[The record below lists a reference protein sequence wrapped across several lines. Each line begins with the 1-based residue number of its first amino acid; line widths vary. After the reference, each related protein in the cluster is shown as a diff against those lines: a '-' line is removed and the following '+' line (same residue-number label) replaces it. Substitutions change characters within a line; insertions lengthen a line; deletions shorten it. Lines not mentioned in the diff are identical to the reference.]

1 MPKRRATR
9 PRRSATEWGV
19 RGALAVAAAGLGYLS
34 VTHSVAY
41 MIRGSAP
48 ARAHALAPWDGR
60 ITALLSEQLSG
71 PEATA
76 ADRKR
81 ADDLARLALR
91 QDPTAV
97 AAVATLGINA
107 QTRGD
112 TADARRVFA
121 YSEKLSR
128 RDLRTRLW
136 ANEDAVARG
145 DILGALRNYD
155 IALRTSRIAPDLLF
169 PILASAISDPE
180 IRQALVATLV
190 KQPAWTSQFTGYVAG
205 HGSDPRSTAL
215 LFRALFRKN
224 ILPPS
229 WGPGLLINRLL
240 TEGYA
245 GEAWNYYE
253 EITPGA
259 ARNRSRDPRF
269 AANPAN
275 PTPFDW
281 APMTDNGISASLQNS
296 GSDNRNGLF
305 DFAVPAGAGGPVLRQ
320 MQMLPVGRYALIG
333 VSQGIMATGSAAP
346 YWSLD
351 CNDGRPLGRVKV
363 PASGHKNGQFS
374 GELMLPS
381 GCPIQYLTLV
391 VPDNSDMNGTTG
403 QILQAQILPR

>member
-1 MPKRRATR
+1 MPKRRAAR
-9 PRRSATEWGV
+9 PRRSPTEWAV
-19 RGALAVAAAGLGYLS
+19 RGALAVAAAGLGYVS
-34 VTHSVAY
+34 VAHSVAY
-41 MIRGSAP
+41 MMRGSAP

-71 PEATA
+71 PEASV

-81 ADDLARLALR
+81 ADELARLALR
-91 QDPTAV
+91 QDPMAV
-97 AAVATLGINA
+97 SAVATLGINA

-112 TADARRVFA
+112 TASARRIFA

-136 ANEDAVARG
+136 SIEDSVARNDVPG
-145 DILGALRNYD
+145 VLRNYD

-190 KQPAWTSQFTGYVAG
+190 KRPAWTSQFTGYVAG

-215 LFRALFRKN
+215 LFRALFRQN

-240 TEGYA
+240 TEGHA
-245 GEAWNYYE
+245 GDAWNYYA
-253 EITPGA
+253 EITSGT
-259 ARNRSRDPRF
+259 ARNRSRDSRF

-281 APMTDNGISASLQNS
+281 APMADNGISASLQNGGGDS
-296 GSDNRNGLF
+296 RNGLF

-320 MQMLPVGRYALIG
+320 MQMLTVGRYTLTG
-333 VSQGIMATGSAAP
+333 VSQGITATGSAAP

-363 PASGHKNGQFS
+363 PPSGYENGRFS
-374 GELMLPS
+374 GELVLPS

-391 VPDNSDMNGTTG
+391 VPDNSDMNGTAG
-403 QILQAQILPR
+403 QILQAQLLPR